1 MSNKMHNF
9 DEVIDIT
16 ANNLGDTRTANKKPN
31 FTEFQRA
38 NRDHI
43 SDVQDVMFEI
53 AKLIRKAGIDHDNT
67 KKFYEPEF
75 YADFCKVLDGST
87 EKFTDMEWYQT
98 HIREE
103 RHHINSGCPDDVD
116 LIDIIEHIVDC
127 CCAGKTRS
135 GYISPVVIDSEILQ
149 KAVNNT
155 VKLIDNNTRIVE

>member
-1 MSNKMHNF
+1 MHNF
-9 DEVIDIT
+9 DKVIDVA
-16 ANNLGDTRTANKKPN
+16 ANNLGDTRTANRKPS
-31 FTEFQRA
+31 FDEFRA
-38 NRDHI
+38 ANGSHMT
-43 SDVQDVMFEI
+43 DVEEVMLEI
-53 AKLIRKAGIDHDNT
+53 AKLIRKAGLEHDYT

-87 EKFTDMEWYQT
+87 EKFTDMDWYQT

-103 RHHINSGCPDDVD
+103 RHHINDRCPDDVD

-135 GYISPVVIDSEILQ
+135 GYISPVIIDPEIL
-149 KAVNNT
+149 KRAVDNT

>member
-1 MSNKMHNF
+1 MHNF
-9 DEVIDIT
+9 DNVIDIK
-16 ANNLGDTRTANKKPN
+16 ANNLGDTRTANRKPD
-31 FTEFQRA
+31 FDEFHDA
-38 NRDHI
+38 NRYHML
-43 SDVQDVMFEI
+43 DVRNIMYEI
-53 AKLIRKAGIDHDNT
+53 AKLIRRAGNDHDYT
-67 KKFYEPEF
+67 KELYESEF

-103 RHHINSGCPDDVD
+103 RHHINSRCPEDVD

-135 GYISPVVIDSEILQ
+135 GYISPIVIDPEILQ
-149 KAVNNT
+149 KAVENT

>member
-1 MSNKMHNF
+1 MRNF
-9 DEVIDIT
+9 DKVIDI
-16 ANNLGDTRTANKKPN
+16 AVNNLGDTRTANRKPS
-31 FTEFQRA
+31 FDEFRA
-38 NRDHI
+38 ANGSHMT
-43 SDVQDVMFEI
+43 DVREVMFEI
-53 AKLIRKAGIDHDNT
+53 AKLINKAGREHDYT
-67 KKFYEPEF
+67 KQTYEAEF

-103 RHHINSGCPDDVD
+103 RHHINSRCPDDVD

-135 GYISPVVIDSEILQ
+135 GYISPVVIEPEILQ
-149 KAVNNT
+149 KAVENT

>member
-1 MSNKMHNF
+1 MHNF
-9 DEVIDIT
+9 DKVIDV
-16 ANNLGDTRTANKKPN
+16 AENNLGDTRTAKRKPS
-31 FTEFQRA
+31 FDEFRA
-38 NRDHI
+38 ANGSHMT
-43 SDVQDVMFEI
+43 DVEDVMLEI
-53 AKLIRKAGIDHDNT
+53 AKLIRKAGLEHDYT

-103 RHHINSGCPDDVD
+103 RHHINSRCPDDVD
-116 LIDIIEHIVDC
+116 LIDIIEYIVDC

-135 GYISPVVIDSEILQ
+135 GYISPIVIDPEIL
-149 KAVNNT
+149 KRAVENT

>member
-1 MSNKMHNF
+1 MHNF
-9 DEVIDIT
+9 DKVIDVA
-16 ANNLGDTRTANKKPN
+16 ANNLGDTRTANRKPS
-31 FTEFQRA
+31 FDEFRA
-38 NRDHI
+38 ANGSHMT
-43 SDVQDVMFEI
+43 DVEDVMLEI
-53 AKLIRKAGIDHDNT
+53 AKLIRKAGLEHDYT

-87 EKFTDMEWYQT
+87 KNFTDMEWYQT

-103 RHHINSGCPDDVD
+103 RHHINNRCPDDVD

-135 GYISPVVIDSEILQ
+135 GYISPVVIDPEIL
-149 KAVNNT
+149 KRAVDNT